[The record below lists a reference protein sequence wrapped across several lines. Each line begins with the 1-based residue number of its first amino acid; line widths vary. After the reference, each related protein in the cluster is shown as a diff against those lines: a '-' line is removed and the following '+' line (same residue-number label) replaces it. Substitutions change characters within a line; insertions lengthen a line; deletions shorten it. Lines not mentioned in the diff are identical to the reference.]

1 MGDEALP
8 FLGTSGKMLLMT
20 LTAPRTASTSAPIL
34 EVLAER
40 WSPRSYD
47 SSVEISDETLTSLL
61 EAARW
66 SPSAS
71 NTQPWRFIV
80 ARRGTP
86 EFDRIVA
93 NLMGF
98 NAVWAGSAAVLIVAL
113 TETVDAEGKARP
125 WAVYDLGQAVAHLS
139 IQAHHEGLHVHQ
151 MAGFEKDGI
160 RDAFGVDER
169 FEPVTVAAVGVLAA
183 PEELP
188 NDKLREREIAPRTR
202 LGLDELVL
210 VRS

>member
-1 MGDEALP
+1 MSIAIP
-8 FLGTSGKMLLMT
+8 T
-20 LTAPRTASTSAPIL
+20 RTAETSAPIL

-47 SSVEISDETLTSLL
+47 STIAVTDAQLTAAL

-86 EFDRIVA
+86 EFDSIAA

-98 NAVWAGSAAVLIVAL
+98 NQAWAGSAGALIVAL
-113 TETVDAEGKARP
+113 AEMVSAEGKDQK
-125 WAVYDLGQAVAHLS
+125 WAPYDVGQAMAHLS
-139 IQAHHEGLHVHQ
+139 VQAHHDGLHVHQ
-151 MAGFEKDGI
+151 MGGFEADGL
-160 RDAFGVDER
+160 RAAFSIDER
-169 FEPVTVAAVGVLAA
+169 FVPITVSTIGVLGAA
-183 PEELP
+183 ESLP
-188 NDKLREREIAPRTR
+188 DVLREREVAPRAR
-202 LGLDELVL
+202 RPLAESLLVNA
-210 VRS
+210 

>member
-1 MGDEALP
+1 
-8 FLGTSGKMLLMT
+8 MT

-47 SSVEISDETLTSLL
+47 ASTEISTETLTSLL

-86 EFDRIVA
+86 EFDRIVE

-113 TETVDAEGKARP
+113 TETVDAEGDARP

-160 RDAFGVDER
+160 RAAFDVDER

-183 PEELP
+183 PDELP
-188 NDKLREREIAPRTR
+188 NDKLREREVAPRTR

-210 VRS
+210 VRA